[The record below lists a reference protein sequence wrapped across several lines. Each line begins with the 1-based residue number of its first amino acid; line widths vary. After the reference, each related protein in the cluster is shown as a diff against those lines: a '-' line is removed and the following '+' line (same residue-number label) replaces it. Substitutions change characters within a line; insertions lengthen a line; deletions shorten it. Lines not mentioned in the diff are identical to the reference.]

1 MHRRPASR
9 PRLLVGAALVAL
21 LTMVVVRAPASGAS
35 DQAVPP
41 DAAARAVVPPDPL
54 PSLPAPMP
62 SVPLPLP
69 SVNVPLPSINVASPL
84 PSASLP
90 LPSASLPL
98 PSISPLPTVPL
109 PSASLPLPS
118 VSPLPSASLPVPT
131 ASASPNA
138 ASPSEPRSTSGPE
151 GAVPVSSAT
160 TPAPPTPEGPVDGL
174 SRGGGVGDDR
184 RAAAGAGRAGRVER
198 EPASPSWLVPA
209 LAFGVP
215 LLLMVGAVVAQL
227 VGGAAVL
234 GVARRVLARHA
245 GPAPRWMRGA
255 SDTADG

>member
-9 PRLLVGAALVAL
+9 LRLLVGGALVAL
-21 LTMVVVRAPASGAS
+21 LTMVVVRAPTSGAS
-35 DQAVPP
+35 DQPVPP
-41 DAAARAVVPPDPL
+41 DAAARAVVPPGPL
-54 PSLPAPMP
+54 PSLAAPMP

-98 PSISPLPTVPL
+98 PSISPLPSVPL

-118 VSPLPSASLPVPT
+118 VSQLPSASLLVPT
-131 ASASPNA
+131 PSASPNA
-138 ASPSEPRSTSGPE
+138 APTSEPRGTSDPD
-151 GAVPVSSAT
+151 ASPVSTAT
-160 TPAPPTPEGPVDGL
+160 TPAPPPPDRPLDAL

-184 RAAAGAGRAGRVER
+184 RAPTGAGRAGPVER

-215 LLLMVGAVVAQL
+215 LLLVVGAVVAQL

-234 GVARRVLARHA
+234 GVARRVLSRHSA
-245 GPAPRWMRGA
+245 PAPRWMCGA
-255 SDTADG
+255 SDNADG